1 MPNNTKE
8 RRGALASLTAILL
21 LLSPLFPDTARS
33 QNGTPFSFMTI
44 GDAGAP
50 GPTLTG
56 CATSMRQAAARMRSE
71 GNPLGMLLFLGDN
84 FYPTG
89 LNRKEEERV
98 ELIREVIGPHREL
111 MGTLGRRNVHAVAGN
126 HDYYCYDLAGI
137 PFNTCFTGNEREGK
151 IEEWTYHAGYPS
163 SIRRALAEGSRDS
176 VEFILFDSALPLALG
191 PRVTRQGFDSLSR
204 LLIRSAGAPGVKWRI
219 MAAHHSPFTIGEHGG
234 WRGWSAD
241 DKRVVYRGNCIDE
254 GDDPFRYLQE
264 FISHQDN
271 CAPFY
276 REYSD
281 SIFAV
286 IRRSGAKIQAF
297 FAGHD
302 HSLQLMN
309 YPERTCDICPG
320 VFVISGAGSK
330 RERVKSP
337 TPPKEF
343 SSPINNETEKG
354 KSVGGF
360 TICTFREGNLYITYH
375 DATDGRALNMTG
387 NDRGP
392 TTFRITE
399 SGALSTEHGR

>member
-1 MPNNTKE
+1 
-8 RRGALASLTAILL
+8 
-21 LLSPLFPDTARS
+21 
-33 QNGTPFSFMTI
+33 MTI
-44 GDAGAP
+44 FVF
-50 GPTLTG
+50 PT
-56 CATSMRQAAARMRSE
+56 R
-71 GNPLGMLLFLGDN
+71 
-84 FYPTG
+84 
-89 LNRKEEERV
+89 
-98 ELIREVIGPHREL
+98 
-111 MGTLGRRNVHAVAGN
+111 
-126 HDYYCYDLAGI
+126 
-137 PFNTCFTGNEREGK
+137 
-151 IEEWTYHAGYPS
+151 
-163 SIRRALAEGSRDS
+163 
-176 VEFILFDSALPLALG
+176 
-191 PRVTRQGFDSLSR
+191 
-204 LLIRSAGAPGVKWRI
+204 
-219 MAAHHSPFTIGEHGG
+219 

-309 YPERTCDICPG
+309 YPVRTCDICPG